1 MPRSLSPRLAA
12 VAAQVLPGQPMA
24 DVGTDHALLPAWLVG
39 AKVVPSAIGMDVA
52 EGPLRMARQTVSE
65 LGGGVEIRRSNG
77 LDSLAAGEV
86 QCVTL
91 CGMGGFTMAEI
102 LARGIP
108 GVTGLERVVL
118 QPQGG
123 ESEVR
128 TTMLSL
134 DWQCVEAAL
143 VVDRHKRYV
152 VESWAPG
159 PAVVP
164 WSAADLRWGRLIRSG
179 PDPLFLHWLAS
190 ERADVELGL
199 AKLTEASIGNHPD
212 VAALRAE
219 IELIRAEEARLVQPT
234 VRNNSPVIRSDGSS

>member
-1 MPRSLSPRLAA
+1 MPRRLSPRLAA
-12 VAAQVLPGQPMA
+12 VAAQVLPRQPMA
-24 DVGTDHALLPAWLVG
+24 DVGTDHAHLPAWLV
-39 AKVVPSAIGMDVA
+39 ATKAVPSAIGMDVA
-52 EGPLRMARQTVSE
+52 EGPLQMARQTVSE

-108 GVTGLERVVL
+108 NLTGLERVVL

-123 ESEVR
+123 EAEVR

-134 DWQCVEAAL
+134 GWHCVEAAL
-143 VVDRHKRYV
+143 VVDRDKRYV

-159 PAVVP
+159 FSAIP
-164 WSAADLRWGRLIRSG
+164 WSAADLRWGQLIRSG
-179 PDPLFLHWLAS
+179 PDPLFQRWLAS

-199 AKLTEASIGNHPD
+199 SKLIEASVSHPD
-212 VAALRAE
+212 AAALEAE
-219 IELIRAEEARLVQPT
+219 IGLIRGEEARLVQPT
-234 VRNNSPVIRSDGSS
+234 VRNKSPVIRSDGSS